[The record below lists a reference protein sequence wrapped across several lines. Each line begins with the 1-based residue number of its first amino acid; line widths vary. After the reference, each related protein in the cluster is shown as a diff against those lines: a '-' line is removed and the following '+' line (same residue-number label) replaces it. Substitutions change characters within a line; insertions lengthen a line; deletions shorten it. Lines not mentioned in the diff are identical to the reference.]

1 MNKVVLVG
9 RLTRDPE
16 IRHTQSGAAVASF
29 SLAVSRRKK
38 DEADFVPVTAWNK
51 TAELVEKYVKKGD
64 RVGIAGRIQT
74 GSYEKDGRKVYTFDV
89 IADDLEFLST
99 KAEREEPEQQTF
111 TADSDGFLK
120 VPETLDDELPFR

>member
-16 IRHTQSGAAVASF
+16 IRHTQSGAAVASL
-29 SLAVSRRKK
+29 SLAVNRRKK

-120 VPETLDDELPFR
+120 VPEKLDDELPFR

>member
-1 MNKVVLVG
+1 MNKVVLLG

-29 SLAVSRRKK
+29 SLAVNRRKK

-99 KAEREEPEQQTF
+99 KAEREEPKQQTF

-120 VPETLDDELPFR
+120 VPEKLDDELPFR

>member
-51 TAELVEKYVKKGD
+51 TAELGEKYVKKGD

-120 VPETLDDELPFR
+120 VPEKLDDELPFR

>member
-29 SLAVSRRKK
+29 SLAVNRRKK

-89 IADDLEFLST
+89 TADDLEFLST
-99 KAEREEPEQQTF
+99 KAEREEPKHQTF

-120 VPETLDDELPFR
+120 VPEKLDDELPFR

>member
-120 VPETLDDELPFR
+120 VPEKLDDELPFR

>member
-51 TAELVEKYVKKGD
+51 TAELIEKYVKKGD

-120 VPETLDDELPFR
+120 VPEKLDDELPFR